1 MLKMELNF
9 IVKVYLEM
17 KNRINICKFKFKLN
31 KIINKIEHQ
40 IKLKLKND

>member
-17 KNRINICKFKFKLN
+17 ENRINNFKFKLN
-31 KIINKIEHQ
+31 KIINKI
-40 IKLKLKND
+40 KY

>member
-17 KNRINICKFKFKLN
+17 KHRINNFKFKLN